1 MKNVYVIIIIHYS
14 VLIHYLYFS
23 FSQVHLA
30 MLKSAPIQISVF
42 PNTLLLPPLLL
53 LTLTSSLVL
62 FTQFFQPLMFQIFEK
77 IRFTGQVLVMICVH
91 LSTFNFVLITGQ
103 SKVKENVFFALQA
116 TYSHLS
122 PVRGQWST
130 DSSNTEY
137 KQISIL

>member
-1 MKNVYVIIIIHYS
+1 MKNVYVIIIIS
-14 VLIHYLYFS
+14 TLFNFNSLSIS

-53 LTLTSSLVL
+53 LTLTSLVL
-62 FTQFFQPLMFQIFEK
+62 FNPFFQPLMFQIFEK

-91 LSTFNFVLITGQ
+91 LSTLNFVLIAGQ

-137 KQISIL
+137 K

>member
-1 MKNVYVIIIIHYS
+1 MSTYVIIIIHHS
-14 VLIHYLYFS
+14 ILIHYLSFS

-53 LTLTSSLVL
+53 LKLTSSLVL
-62 FTQFFQPLMFQIFEK
+62 FTPFFQPLMLQIFEK

-130 DSSNTEY
+130 DNTNTE
-137 KQISIL
+137 

>member
-1 MKNVYVIIIIHYS
+1 MKNVYVIIIIHHS
-14 VLIHYLYFS
+14 ILIHYLSFS

-53 LTLTSSLVL
+53 LTLTSLVL
-62 FTQFFQPLMFQIFEK
+62 FNPFFQPLMFQIFEK

-91 LSTFNFVLITGQ
+91 LSTFNFVLITVQ

-116 TYSHLS
+116 THSHLP

-137 KQISIL
+137 K

>member
-1 MKNVYVIIIIHYS
+1 MKKFYVIIIIHYS
-14 VLIHYLYFS
+14 VLIHYLSFS

-62 FTQFFQPLMFQIFEK
+62 FTPFFQPLMFQIFEK

-91 LSTFNFVLITGQ
+91 LSTFNFVLIAGQ

-116 TYSHLS
+116 THSHLC
-122 PVRGQWST
+122 PVRCQWST
-130 DSSNTEY
+130 DNTNTE
-137 KQISIL
+137 